1 VWIINGSLSC
11 DVTTDSACFG
21 ENMLTLLALTTNPA
35 AGGLGALLIIILGLI
50 AILAAAFQI
59 VLMVARGG
67 MLVILAGILPLSASF
82 TNTEMGKSWFKKCIA
97 WLVAFILYKPAA
109 AIVYAAAFQLVGT
122 DVFSDDGTGLLAVLT
137 GLMLMVHRTVRDAGA
152 DAVRHADGRCDG
164 GRRRRRPRC
173 RCAGRSAE
181 RRGRDRTPRLRQRLG
196 VLQLRGTV
204 STVRLGRRGRL
215 SGLARSLRR
224 R

>member
-1 VWIINGSLSC
+1 
-11 DVTTDSACFG
+11 
-21 ENMLTLLALTTNPA
+21 
-35 AGGLGALLIIILGLI
+35 
-50 AILAAAFQI
+50 
-59 VLMVARGG
+59 

-137 GLMLMVHRTVRDAGA
+137 GLMLMVIALFAMPALMRFVTPMVGAMAGGAGGALAVGALAALPSGAAAIDA
-152 DAVRHADGRCDG
+152 
-164 GRRRRRPRC
+164 
-173 RCAGRSAE
+173 
-181 RRGRDRTPRLRQRLG
+181 RLRQRLG